1 MYKVV
6 IPTLNPNIAEAMVH
20 LAAALAGISSKDK
33 KQQVKIIVLGIVI
46 VPEES
51 PLGQGAGLVK
61 AYRTMLRYIP
71 PESDEQ
77 IEVRTEVRVAREVWQ
92 GIEEQVREEKADLL
106 LMHWKGSTQ
115 TPGAIYGTTNDALLL
130 DPPCDVVLARL
141 SNLPTIKKVLI
152 PVRGGGYN
160 NLALRLATKLCNRW
174 EANPTVLRCLP
185 PPEPVAAIQSFEDD
199 PLAYSPAFADSFDP
213 ENSLNPPPSLLSEL
227 PPNSRIVTLQGN
239 PADLIIDEAENQDLV
254 IIGASGTEM
263 LVNSEGEPMAVR
275 LARELNKPLLVVK
288 RHLTEISQQS
298 LPHAEDERLAET
310 LDQWFAQNTF
320 HYREFRTMSS
330 LTLLKERNNLSIS
343 LVFPVYGRVQPMALA
358 DAVRRARIALMHDC
372 ALVDEIIISAPGAQF
387 DRDEI
392 NLFLVEGS
400 ENEVFYLSKDSP
412 TPSDS
417 ATGPGE
423 ALWQALR
430 EVRGDIVVWADPSMV
445 GFEARQIYGLVG
457 PLLTDL
463 KFMLAGGF
471 FSYED
476 ETGTHPVL
484 DELTE
489 LSVRPLLGGFFPK
502 LSGLINPLSL
512 IGAARRDHLEK
523 LSFFTGSGFLAGM
536 AIDTLRRT
544 NSLMSIIQVDL
555 GGAPDSLCPVVP
567 QRTTAEV
574 MNVILRRL
582 QDRYQSQTN
591 LGSFFNPSV
600 KAIHKEGTVFSLKV
614 TPPLAPNRELPPLL
628 YTPGYHRHQF

>member
-20 LAAALAGISSKDK
+20 LAAALAGISAKDK
-33 KQQVKIIVLGIVI
+33 KQQVKIIVLGVVI
-46 VPEES
+46 VPEET

-77 IEVRTEVRVAREVWQ
+77 LEVRTEVRVAREVWQ

-115 TPGAIYGTTNDALLL
+115 TPGAVYGTTNDALLR

-141 SNLPTIKKVLI
+141 SNLPIVKKVLI

-160 NLALRLATKLCNRW
+160 TLALRLATNLCKRW
-174 EANPTVLRCLP
+174 DANPTVLRCLP
-185 PPEPVAAIQSFEDD
+185 PPEPISPFEVAHPTYD
-199 PLAYSPAFADSFDP
+199 PAFADSFDP
-213 ENSLNPPPSLLSEL
+213 EDSLNPPPSLLSEL
-227 PPNSRIVTLQGN
+227 PPHSRIVTLQGN
-239 PADLIIDEAENQDLV
+239 PADLIINEAEHQDLV
-254 IIGASGTEM
+254 IIGASGTEV
-263 LVNSEGEPMAVR
+263 LATNESETMAMR

-288 RHLTEISQQS
+288 RHLTEITQQS
-298 LPHAEDERLAET
+298 LPHAEDEHLAET

-343 LVFPVYGRVQPMALA
+343 LVFPVYGRVQPLALA
-358 DAVRRARIALMHDC
+358 DAVRRARRALMHDC

-387 DRDEI
+387 DRDEV

-400 ENEVFYLSKDSP
+400 ENEVSYLSKDSP
-412 TPSDS
+412 ASSES

-430 EVRGDIVVWADPSMV
+430 EVRGDIVVWADPSMA

-489 LSVRPLLGGFFPK
+489 LSIRPLLGGFFPK
-502 LSGLINPLSL
+502 LSGIINPLSL
-512 IGAARRDHLEK
+512 IGAARREHLEK

-544 NSLMSIIQVDL
+544 NNLMSIVQVDL
-555 GGAPDSLCPVVP
+555 GAAPDSLFPQVP
-567 QRTTAEV
+567 QRTSAEV
-574 MNVILRRL
+574 LNVILRRL
-582 QDRYQSQTN
+582 QDRQQDRSQTH
-591 LGSFFNPSV
+591 LGSLFNPSV

-614 TPPLAPNRELPPLL
+614 TPPPTPNRELPPLL
-628 YTPGYHRHQF
+628 YTPGYFRHQF